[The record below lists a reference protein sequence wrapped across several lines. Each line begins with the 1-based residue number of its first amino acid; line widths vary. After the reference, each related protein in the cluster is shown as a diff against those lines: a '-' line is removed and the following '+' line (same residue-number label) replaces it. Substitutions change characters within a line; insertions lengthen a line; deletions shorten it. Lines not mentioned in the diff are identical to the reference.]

1 MGVGFRTTRKKKNDE
16 NDDNNNKNNTKG
28 GVKKGGKDDL
38 CQNETNGIRS
48 CGALEQERGYRNDD
62 ASSKTNFGVTRTEEA
77 LHDSYVNNNN
87 NNNNNALTI
96 QTTETETEE
105 DKTLSDN
112 KTTKERRR
120 KTEIIEREAQLEI
133 KEELIEEIATLRL
146 FKERANDDNNNIK
159 NIKNNKNCRTNSS
172 RCCWRRVIM
181 VFTIILDYCNWCFN
195 CEKNN

>member
-1 MGVGFRTTRKKKNDE
+1 MGVGFRTRKKKNDE
-16 NDDNNNKNNTKG
+16 NDNNNKNNNKG

-38 CQNETNGIRS
+38 CQNDTNGIS
-48 CGALEQERGYRNDD
+48 SSSALETERGNRNDD

-87 NNNNNALTI
+87 NNNNNNNVLTI

-159 NIKNNKNCRTNSS
+159 NKNLSLIHISEPTRP
-172 RCCWRRVIM
+172 
-181 VFTIILDYCNWCFN
+181 Y
-195 CEKNN
+195 

>member
-16 NDDNNNKNNTKG
+16 NDDKNNENNTKG

-38 CQNETNGIRS
+38 CQNETNGIRIS
-48 CGALEQERGYRNDD
+48 GALETERGNRNDD

-87 NNNNNALTI
+87 NNLLTN

-159 NIKNNKNCRTNSS
+159 NKNMQEQKN
-172 RCCWRRVIM
+172 
-181 VFTIILDYCNWCFN
+181 LE
-195 CEKNN
+195 EKLSKAHEKRIEEMMSERENLLNELNLSLIHI